1 LGEILNRFSN
11 RLVRDLAWVIASPP
25 LVSGNY
31 NDTHWWS
38 HKDCLQ
44 EFKDCLPALITLD
57 QNPSPLIEHLE
68 KLTSGRLGLRFESFI
83 AYWLTIS
90 PNFEL
95 LAQNIQIIE
104 PFVSPH
110 KKGCHTHGELDFI
123 IRDIHTDKTIHLEV
137 AVKFY
142 LGTEPYEDPFRW
154 FGTNTKDQLGKKVE
168 HLKSHQTQLSN
179 NFVNHL
185 KKYGY
190 LIDTKQCLLKGRL
203 FYPRKIDNAPQ
214 GVTKNH
220 LRGRWDYASTAI
232 ENKLLFPLDKKD
244 WLAELN
250 YDDLYERDLETS
262 LLKNEKALCYIS
274 ATQGFK
280 EIERIFYLPEDFHF
294 PESKL

>member
-1 LGEILNRFSN
+1 MGEILNRFSN

-25 LVSGNY
+25 LVSGNH

-44 EFKDCLPALITLD
+44 EFNDCLPALITLD
-57 QNPSPLIEHLE
+57 QNPAPLIEHLE
-68 KLTSGRLGLRFESFI
+68 KLTSQRLGLLFESFI
-83 AYWLTIS
+83 AYWLIIS
-90 PNFEL
+90 PNYQL

-110 KKGCHTHGELDFI
+110 KKGSHTHGELDFI

-168 HLKSHQTQLSN
+168 HLKNHQTQLSN
-179 NFVNHL
+179 KFINYL
-185 KKYGY
+185 RKYSY
-190 LIDTKQCLLKGRL
+190 LIDNKQCFLKGRL
-203 FYPRKIDNAPQ
+203 FYPKNIDIAPQ
-214 GVTKNH
+214 GVTENH
-220 LRGRWDYASTAI
+220 LRGRWDYSSAAI
-232 ENKLLFPLDKKD
+232 ENKRLFPLDKND

-250 YDDLYERDLETS
+250 YDDLYQRDLETV
-262 LLKNEKALCYIS
+262 LPKNEKALCYVN
-274 ATQGFK
+274 ATQGLK

-294 PESKL
+294 PPRVM